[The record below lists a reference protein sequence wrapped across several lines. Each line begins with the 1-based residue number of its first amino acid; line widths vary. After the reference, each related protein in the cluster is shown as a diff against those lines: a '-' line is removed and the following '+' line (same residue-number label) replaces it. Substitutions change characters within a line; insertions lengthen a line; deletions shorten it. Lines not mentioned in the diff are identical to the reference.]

1 MKYLITTTEVY
12 RFSSQDE
19 AINFIEA
26 VKKEP
31 GYVLTEHSV
40 KYKDR
45 KQKGEIIDYWW
56 KVTLV
61 KSFNNEKEPETDV
74 DVEYKVGS
82 AF

>member
-31 GYVLTEHSV
+31 GYVLTEHLV

-45 KQKGEIIDYWW
+45 KQKGEVIDYWW
-56 KVTLV
+56 RVTLV
-61 KSFNNEKEPETDV
+61 KSFNNEKEPETDI